1 MTIAEEKFLEIKDR
15 YLLAYKKN
23 NRKKVYK
30 LWFEKGWV
38 YLQTTQDYKASK
50 YRITQFQ
57 NMCETLEARLK

>member
-1 MTIAEEKFLEIKDR
+1 MTNEEEKFLEIKDR

-38 YLQTTQDYKASK
+38 YLQTTQYYNPSK

-57 NMCETLEARLK
+57 NMCETLETRLK